1 MCNPHSHT
9 PPLPLLWPEPA
20 PTRRTPAATPATR
33 PPPAA
38 AEYGKKEYHTIALVI
53 ADKNTAVQ
61 DVLVV
66 YVDGATRLVEKKM
79 ATDNSFDTSTDTLLR
94 SKTVF
99 HAAAADSPRL
109 HTLINLCANLGDN
122 SSVRHAVDSFR
133 RRLALA
139 SKVHLDCLPQV
150 KKRSRPDKDEC
161 ARSLASSLETTA
173 PTVPAAPT
181 VTSVLTDFCDVH
193 EADKNARFRWIAA
206 KVKPIAGTM
215 DAWRILGTLVT
226 PLPLK
231 SVDLVTK
238 IDENILL
245 KMETFASGPLVKLVL
260 PDEAKIRSSFVYATH
275 REDGEIETLLIL
287 SAYRCA
293 AAGRIVVSIDLLGS
307 TSTNHDASAV
317 VDELKALMS
326 KRNGRGALVLQAVK
340 NAKKWWT
347 ARVPNG
353 GAKASAIVAYLHE
366 VDPTYL
372 IFDDPGVS
380 DSACFF

>member
-1 MCNPHSHT
+1 M
-9 PPLPLLWPEPA
+9 
-20 PTRRTPAATPATR
+20 
-33 PPPAA
+33 
-38 AEYGKKEYHTIALVI
+38 
-53 ADKNTAVQ
+53 Q

-66 YVDGATRLVEKKM
+66 YVDGAASLVNKKI
-79 ATDNSFDTSTDTLLR
+79 ATDNSFDTFIETLLR
-94 SKTVF
+94 SKTVYD
-99 HAAAADSPRL
+99 AAVADSPRM
-109 HTLINLCANLGDN
+109 HTLLDVCSNLGKN
-122 SSVRHAVDSFR
+122 SNVRNAVDSFR

-139 SKVHLDCLPQV
+139 TKVHIDCLPQM

-161 ARSLASSLETTA
+161 ARSLASSLETAA
-173 PTVPAAPT
+173 PTAPAAPT
-181 VTSVLTDFCDVH
+181 VTSILEDFCEAH
-193 EADKNARFRWIAA
+193 EADKNARFRRIAA

-215 DAWRILGTLVT
+215 DAWRIAGKKVT
-226 PLPLK
+226 AISLQ
-231 SVDLVTK
+231 SIGMVSK
-238 IDENILL
+238 IDENFLL
-245 KMETFASGPLVKLVL
+245 KMEEFAKDPLVKLVL

-307 TSTNHDASAV
+307 TSKNHDASAV

-340 NAKKWWT
+340 NAKTWWT

-353 GAKASAIVAYLHE
+353 GAKASAIVALLHE

-380 DSACFF
+380 DCVSFF

>member
-1 MCNPHSHT
+1 M
-9 PPLPLLWPEPA
+9 
-20 PTRRTPAATPATR
+20 
-33 PPPAA
+33 
-38 AEYGKKEYHTIALVI
+38 
-53 ADKNTAVQ
+53 Q

-66 YVDGATRLVEKKM
+66 YVDGATSLVNKKM
-79 ATDNSFDTSTDTLLR
+79 ATDNSFDTFTDTLLR

-109 HTLINLCANLGDN
+109 HTLINLCANLRDN

-133 RRLALA
+133 RRLELA
-139 SKVHLDCLPQV
+139 TKVHMDCLSQV

-161 ARSLASSLETTA
+161 ARSLASSLETAA
-173 PTVPAAPT
+173 PTAPAAPT
-181 VTSVLTDFCDVH
+181 VTSVLTDFCNAH
-193 EADKNARFRWIAA
+193 STDKNARFRRIAA

-215 DAWRILGTLVT
+215 DAWRIAGKKVT
-226 PLPLK
+226 AISLQ
-231 SVDLVTK
+231 SIGMVSK
-238 IDENILL
+238 IDENFLL
-245 KMETFASGPLVKLVL
+245 KMEEFAKDPLVKLVL

-307 TSTNHDASAV
+307 TSKNHDASAV

-380 DSACFF
+380 DCVSFF

>member
-1 MCNPHSHT
+1 M
-9 PPLPLLWPEPA
+9 
-20 PTRRTPAATPATR
+20 
-33 PPPAA
+33 
-38 AEYGKKEYHTIALVI
+38 AE
-53 ADKNTAVQ
+53 KNTAVQ

-66 YVDGATRLVEKKM
+66 YVDGAASLVNKKI
-79 ATDNSFDTSTDTLLR
+79 ATDNSFDTWSETLLR

-99 HAAAADSPRL
+99 HAAVADSPRL
-109 HTLINLCANLGDN
+109 HTLLDVCSNLGNN
-122 SSVRHAVDSFR
+122 SAVRHAVESFR

-139 SKVHLDCLPQV
+139 TKVHIDCLPHI

-173 PTVPAAPT
+173 PTAPAAPT
-181 VTSVLTDFCDVH
+181 VTSVLNDFCDVH
-193 EADKNARFRWIAA
+193 EADKNARFRRIAA

-215 DAWRILGTLVT
+215 DAWRITGKKVT
-226 PLPLK
+226 AISLK
-231 SVDLVTK
+231 SIGLVAT
-238 IDENILL
+238 IDENFLL
-245 KMETFASGPLVKLVL
+245 KMEEFAKDPLVKLVL

-307 TSTNHDASAV
+307 TSKNHDASAV
-317 VDELKALMS
+317 VDELKSIMS

-340 NAKKWWT
+340 NAKTWWT